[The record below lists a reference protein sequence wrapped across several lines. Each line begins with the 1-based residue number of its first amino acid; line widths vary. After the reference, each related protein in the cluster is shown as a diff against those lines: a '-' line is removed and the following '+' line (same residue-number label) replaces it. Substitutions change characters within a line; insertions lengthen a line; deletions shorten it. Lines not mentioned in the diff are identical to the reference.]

1 MRPAEGTGRHWPIT
15 GVRGK
20 IPDMTTLGSPD
31 QVRGG
36 SRRDVRTGV
45 AGVCVL
51 AVVLVGGLLWAKWLP
66 YADKARGL
74 GRTHT
79 WPGGAIFA
87 SSGDPGTAPSWSGAW
102 EFTAAYFQ
110 AVWRAAVVALLV
122 AAAIDALVPRT
133 WLLAVMNRRSRL
145 GQALAGGV
153 ASLPSLMC
161 TCCTAPVVVGLRRR
175 GAAVP
180 ASLAYWV
187 GNPVLNPAVLV
198 FLFLVAPWQF
208 GVVRIVVGASLVF
221 GVTAL
226 VGRLT
231 DRPAVRTPQAE
242 SPARPD
248 PVRLRDLPVRYLRS
262 LARFAVVLVP
272 EYVIVV
278 LLVGALSGWLSDF
291 SGLGARLGVL
301 AVVVCAVIGTMLV
314 IPTGGEIP
322 VVLALSAAGLGAGTA
337 GALLITLPALSVP
350 SMVMVGRA
358 LSWRV
363 TAAMAGAVVVAGL
376 LSAALLW
383 ALW

>member
-1 MRPAEGTGRHWPIT
+1 M
-15 GVRGK
+15 
-20 IPDMTTLGSPD
+20 IPDMTALGSAD
-31 QVRGG
+31 QTRGD
-36 SRRDVRTGV
+36 SRRGVRTGV

-51 AVVLVGGLLWAKWLP
+51 AVVLVSGLLWAKWLP
-66 YADKARGL
+66 YADKASGL

-87 SSGDPGTAPSWSGAW
+87 ASGDPGTAPSWSGAW
-102 EFTAAYFQ
+102 EFTTTYFQ
-110 AVWRAAVVALLV
+110 AVWRAALVAVLA

-145 GQALAGGV
+145 GQAFAGGV

-161 TCCTAPVVVGLRRR
+161 TCCTAPVVVGLRKR

-198 FLFLVAPWQF
+198 FLFLVGPWQF
-208 GVVRIVVGASLVF
+208 GVVRIVVGALLVF
-221 GVTAL
+221 GVSAL

-231 DRPAVRTPQAE
+231 DGRALPVEPPAQ
-242 SPARPD
+242 PD
-248 PVRLRDLPVRYLRS
+248 PVRLREFPLRYLRS
-262 LARFAVVLVP
+262 LTRFALVLLP

-278 LLVGALSGWLSDF
+278 LVVGALSGWLSDF

-301 AVVVCAVIGTMLV
+301 AVVVCAVIGTLLV

-322 VVLALSAAGLGAGTA
+322 VVLAVAATGLGAGTA

-376 LSAALLW
+376 VSAALLW
-383 ALW
+383 ALC